1 MPLNRHTLIRLFALA
16 LIVGA
21 VLAPAASARPISESP
36 SGQATIATPITT
48 LPLES
53 TTAGKSDGFD
63 WADAGIGAGVV
74 LALVAAG
81 FAFRLTSRPH
91 AEPATASRPPV
102 SAI

>member
-16 LIVGA
+16 VIVGA

-36 SGQATIATPITT
+36 SGQGTVATPIMT
-48 LPLES
+48 LPLEF
-53 TTAGKSDGFD
+53 TTVGKSNGFD

-74 LALVAAG
+74 VALVAAG
-81 FAFRLTSRPH
+81 FAFRLTTRRN
-91 AEPATASRPPV
+91 AEPSTASRPPM